1 MFFID
6 DVVDI
11 LFFICEDK
19 EKLFMS
25 YYKILLNMIKCML
38 LKGKGYCIIFKNCFF
53 FNFDDVNI

>member
-25 YYKILLNMIKCML
+25 YYKILINMIKCIVL
-38 LKGKGYCIIFKNCFF
+38 IVFILIVVFF
-53 FNFDDVNI
+53 LILMM

>member
-38 LKGKGYCIIFKNCFF
+38 LKGKGYCIVFKNWGF
-53 FNFDDVNI
+53 

>member
-1 MFFID
+1 MGGFFNLLFMFFID

-11 LFFICEDK
+11 LFFICKDK

-38 LKGKGYCIIFKNCFF
+38 LKGKGYCFIFKK
-53 FNFDDVNI
+53 